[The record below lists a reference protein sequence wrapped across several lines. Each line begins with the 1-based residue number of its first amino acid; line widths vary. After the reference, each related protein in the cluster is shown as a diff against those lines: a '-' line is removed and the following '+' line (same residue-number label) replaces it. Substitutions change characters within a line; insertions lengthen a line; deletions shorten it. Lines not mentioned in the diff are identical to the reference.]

1 MDQTRRA
8 TARELATFCLRAPSE
23 IVDRVCR
30 QRVIAEMLEVAA
42 RRAAETGRAREANE
56 LAEQAAEARAVADRV
71 VVASGA

>member
-8 TARELATFCLRAPSE
+8 TPRELATFCRSAPSE

-42 RRAAETGRAREANE
+42 RRAEETGRAREANE
-56 LAEQAAEARAVADRV
+56 LLEQAAEARAVADRV
-71 VVASGA
+71 VVAAGP